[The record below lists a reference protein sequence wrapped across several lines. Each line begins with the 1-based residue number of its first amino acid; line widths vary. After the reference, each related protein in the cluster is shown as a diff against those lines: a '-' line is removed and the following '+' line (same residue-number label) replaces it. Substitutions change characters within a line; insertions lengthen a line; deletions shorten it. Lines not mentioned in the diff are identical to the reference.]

1 MEPKTTPSKML
12 PILKVEKV
20 EKEVKTTEKIIP
32 ITTTTNKIEEAIP
45 YHLKKRS
52 ERKIS
57 QV

>member
-1 MEPKTTPSKML
+1 ML